1 MPCHATDPMQDYFWK
16 VFHKYYNL
24 ICILICTPICTKN
37 FILAKSGCYNG
48 LGPKASKRDVRDA
61 QQPLHFQ
68 APYDIFRY
76 TTKEMHN
83 IASQHCTSKET
94 T

>member
-1 MPCHATDPMQDYFWK
+1 MGAQPKQHMKNSRQDWHND
-16 VFHKYYNL
+16 HKEHCRN
-24 ICILICTPICTKN
+24 P
-37 FILAKSGCYNG
+37 NG

-61 QQPLHFQ
+61 QQPLPFQ